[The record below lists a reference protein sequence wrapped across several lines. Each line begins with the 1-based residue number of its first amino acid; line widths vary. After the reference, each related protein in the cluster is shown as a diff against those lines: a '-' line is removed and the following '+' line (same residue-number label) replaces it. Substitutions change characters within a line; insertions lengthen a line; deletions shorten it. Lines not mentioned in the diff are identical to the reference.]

1 MKDLAETIQKWGELR
16 KQETSE
22 TVEKILQE
30 AQKLLKERIDEGEFE
45 DELWVHYGSS
55 KENFVVEVI
64 FEGTSVKKAYIP
76 FSQIKK
82 VSAILKSVKE
92 EFKSFPQLEVRKSP
106 FAHQSS
112 IYDIEYNIIV
122 QLK

>member
-1 MKDLAETIQKWGELR
+1 MKDLAETIQKWDELR
-16 KQETSE
+16 RQETGE
-22 TVEKILQE
+22 IVEKILQE
-30 AQKLLKERIDEGEFE
+30 VQKLLTERIDEGEFE
-45 DELWVHYGSS
+45 DELWVHYSS

-64 FEGTSVKKAYIP
+64 FEGTVVKKAQIP
-76 FSQIKK
+76 FSQIKR
-82 VSAILKSVKE
+82 VSAILKRVEK
-92 EFKSFPQLEVRKSP
+92 EFKAFSQLEVRKSH